1 MGENGSPLYALT
13 WKRLAMPSA
22 PHVCQLAASV
32 RLTGDT
38 AFSGWPTAATRDGKG
53 GYQGG
58 RIRFGKLSIDTLDT
72 AAQLTSWATPCATE
86 PDKAPE
92 TVIARKARLKASTGN
107 HRGPALPLGT
117 MAHLA
122 AWPTPLAGNADGSQA
137 PKDASPTGKRTDG
150 PKATVSLP
158 TIARLASWPTPVAE
172 DGESSGARL
181 SRGTADTLTA
191 VTRLAGWPTPL
202 EDDANNG
209 TRASGDYQSLTRAAQ
224 MTGWATPMASTN
236 RKSTR
241 ALTPSTNNGRRT
253 GGGQSSPLGLEQMAE
268 LAAGII
274 APDVA
279 ASGLPAKWGIGPTP
293 IGSAAETKSTGQL
306 NPAHSRWLMGY
317 PGRVGRLRAYGNAIV
332 PQVAAEFIA
341 AYLEEHPQ

>member
-1 MGENGSPLYALT
+1 MGESGSPLYALT

-72 AAQLTSWATPCATE
+72 AAQLAAWPTPTE
-86 PDKAPE
+86 TDSASS
-92 TVIARKARLKASTGN
+92 ARHGYMKLGHDGTTLFDAAR
-107 HRGPALPLGT
+107 
-117 MAHLA
+117 LA

-137 PKDASPTGKRTDG
+137 PKDASPTGKRADG
-150 PKATVSLP
+150 SKATVSLP

-191 VTRLAGWPTPL
+191 VTRLAL
-202 EDDANNG
+202 G
-209 TRASGDYQSLTRAAQ
+209 T
-224 MTGWATPMASTN
+224 
-236 RKSTR
+236 
-241 ALTPSTNNGRRT
+241 
-253 GGGQSSPLGLEQMAE
+253 
-268 LAAGII
+268 I
-274 APDVA
+274 
-279 ASGLPAKWGIGPTP
+279 P
-293 IGSAAETKSTGQL
+293 IGSPAATGNSGQL
-306 NPAHSRWLMGY
+306 NPAFSLWLMGL
-317 PGRVGRLRAYGNAIV
+317 PSHWVLAAPLKASRARKSSARQETASSRK
-332 PQVAAEFIA
+332 PRQSS
-341 AYLEEHPQ
+341 

>member
-72 AAQLTSWATPCATE
+72 AAQLAAWPTPHANSTTG
-86 PDKAPE
+86 AG
-92 TVIARKARLKASTGN
+92 TQGRAGGLNVQTAAR
-107 HRGPALPLGT
+107 
-117 MAHLA
+117 LA

-137 PKDASPTGKRTDG
+137 PKDASPTGKRADG
-150 PKATVSLP
+150 SKATVSLP
-158 TIARLASWPTPVAE
+158 TIARLAFWTTPMAE

-209 TRASGDYQSLTRAAQ
+209 TRASGDYQSLTRAALG
-224 MTGWATPMASTN
+224 TIPSGSPAAMAS
-236 RKSTR
+236 
-241 ALTPSTNNGRRT
+241 G
-253 GGGQSSPLGLEQMAE
+253 
-268 LAAGII
+268 
-274 APDVA
+274 
-279 ASGLPAKWGIGPTP
+279 
-293 IGSAAETKSTGQL
+293 GQL
-306 NPAHSRWLMGY
+306 NPAFSLWLMGL
-317 PGRVGRLRAYGNAIV
+317 PSHWVLAAPLKASRARKSSAR
-332 PQVAAEFIA
+332 QEIA
-341 AYLEEHPQ
+341 SSRKSQRNS